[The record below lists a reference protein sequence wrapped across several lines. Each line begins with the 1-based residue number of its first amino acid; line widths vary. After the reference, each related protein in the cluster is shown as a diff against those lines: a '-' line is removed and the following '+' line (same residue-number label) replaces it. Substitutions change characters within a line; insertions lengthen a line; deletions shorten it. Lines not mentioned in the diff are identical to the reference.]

1 MADKA
6 LTTSSPIGGWIAW
19 CAGMR
24 AAAQLRKAEVPVHGK

>member
-1 MADKA
+1 MAEKT

-24 AAAQLRKAEVPVHGK
+24 AAAQPRKAEVPVHEK